1 MIVFYQIL
9 CQDFISFN
17 LIYSCFPGIMLQS
30 NRQLDFC
37 GLYFTRGTD
46 MLRFWTVGMR
56 IWIISMGNVY
66 NEISSNSNY
75 ATANFHYRQVIWVF
89 VSFYSHFQL
98 IWSYTDEMIW
108 NSCMEIGGSQRWCWN
123 DTRHGYF
130 SHCMWRVARADR
142 NLVTCFS
149 HQCQKDVIRVLP
161 KFRRKQ
167 RLRRRLSTSKTSLL
181 PWQSGAPR
189 LDNGALARVHHNA
202 WFGTLAVHALA
213 IWQKCLRK
221 IREHHYDHDCFMS
234 FCLFVKCLFRK
245 LNSCI

>member
-30 NRQLDFC
+30 NRQLNFC

-167 RLRRRLSTSKTSLL
+167 RLRRRLSTSMTSLL
-181 PWQSGAPR
+181 PLQSGAPR
-189 LDNGALARVHHNA
+189 LDNIWCTCTGPSPCLVWYPGCARAGYLA
-202 WFGTLAVHALA
+202 
-213 IWQKCLRK
+213 K
-221 IREHHYDHDCFMS
+221 ILKKNYDHDCFMS

>member
-1 MIVFYQIL
+1 MLISKSNYLSQQIDPKFNCSKPGDVLQKAVIGKCVNVLFYDCFFYQIL

-98 IWSYTDEMIW
+98 I
-108 NSCMEIGGSQRWCWN
+108 
-123 DTRHGYF
+123 
-130 SHCMWRVARADR
+130 
-142 NLVTCFS
+142 
-149 HQCQKDVIRVLP
+149 
-161 KFRRKQ
+161 
-167 RLRRRLSTSKTSLL
+167 
-181 PWQSGAPR
+181 
-189 LDNGALARVHHNA
+189 
-202 WFGTLAVHALA
+202 
-213 IWQKCLRK
+213 
-221 IREHHYDHDCFMS
+221 
-234 FCLFVKCLFRK
+234 
-245 LNSCI
+245 